1 MQIIESRLALSQ
13 PRDGVMWNYPPGAL
27 VTLPTFADSLTNYP
41 FYRTMA
47 GMGFELE
54 VQDSQRLTAVIYV
67 TRGGALTQTT
77 PLYRLVR
84 NVSKSVFT
92 AKVGFFVLSGIVVI
106 YFLLG
111 SRSMVR

>member
-1 MQIIESRLALSQ
+1 MALVLQVIESRLALSQ
-13 PRDGVMWNYPPGAL
+13 PRDGVMWNWPPGAL

-41 FYRTMA
+41 FYRSMA
-47 GMGFELE
+47 GMGFDVEILP
-54 VQDSQRLTAVIYV
+54 SQRLTAVIYV

-92 AKVGFFVLSGIVVI
+92 AKVRFFFFKAPVWIS
-106 YFLLG
+106 
-111 SRSMVR
+111 